1 MVLMLT
7 ADAQGANIVFEGTVK
22 QAGTSALPI
31 VKASPRMVVAIVD
44 KILEKPDSVNLAVGD
59 TVTVELLDTTKLPVG
74 AKHTFHTVG
83 WIYGKSLAVRE
94 VPLTG
99 AVEARGTVGGL
110 SERLKSADLVVTG
123 RVAEM
128 RAGPVQKPTR
138 VSEHNP
144 TMWREAVVRVTD
156 GLKGAPTQN
165 VVVRIPQSKDVQWR
179 DLQNIAPGQSFTLL
193 LHKDTQSGSPSA
205 RLGSTNVQAYAVS
218 SPKDVLPLE
227 TAAAIKALIDAQK
240 PR

>member
-1 MVLMLT
+1 MLLYGLKVRTRNAPVYCRIGLAFLLSMVLMLT

-99 AVEARGTVGGL
+99 AV
-110 SERLKSADLVVTG
+110 
-123 RVAEM
+123 
-128 RAGPVQKPTR
+128 
-138 VSEHNP
+138 
-144 TMWREAVVRVTD
+144 
-156 GLKGAPTQN
+156 
-165 VVVRIPQSKDVQWR
+165 
-179 DLQNIAPGQSFTLL
+179 
-193 LHKDTQSGSPSA
+193 
-205 RLGSTNVQAYAVS
+205 
-218 SPKDVLPLE
+218 
-227 TAAAIKALIDAQK
+227 
-240 PR
+240 